1 MAGDNLLE
9 LSSLYPCW
17 WETLSPPFSNWTVG
31 TMMLWHMSWKKIAQK
46 LYPSVR
52 MNDSSQEDGSIWEN
66 GLFPQQEMASISET
80 T

>member
-1 MAGDNLLE
+1 M
-9 LSSLYPCW
+9 
-17 WETLSPPFSNWTVG
+17 G

-80 T
+80 M